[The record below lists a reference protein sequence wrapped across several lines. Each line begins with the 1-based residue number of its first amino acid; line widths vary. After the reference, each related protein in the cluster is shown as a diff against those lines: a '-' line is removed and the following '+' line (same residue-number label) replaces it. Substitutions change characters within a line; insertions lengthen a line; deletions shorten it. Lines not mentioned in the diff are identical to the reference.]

1 MFSLSNYISAMKL
14 DTFIKSFKALHTAK
28 ISHEF
33 KCVIKYYQVSQTVF
47 PFNNPKEEF
56 SIDEL
61 SLLRGGVMN
70 EKNRI

>member
-1 MFSLSNYISAMKL
+1 MCFLSNYISAMKL
-14 DTFIKSFKALHTAK
+14 DTFIKSFKNINTVK

-33 KCVIKYYQVSQTVF
+33 KCVIKYYQVSQMVL

-56 SIDEL
+56 SIDKL
-61 SLLRGGVMN
+61 SLLRGCVMN